1 MCRFFSCIITRMG
14 DILFTEKDS
23 HEEIINRAKLDDTK
37 INNRDFV
44 RIECIPKENEWAYI
58 VDEKDTLPKWY
69 TKLEGFY
76 KDEVKKL
83 AGQVKPLRDEYNRQY
98 QLLLDEYE
106 RQKQPLRDEYERQYQ
121 PLRDEY
127 KRQTQLLCDEYERQK
142 QPLRDEYIKELK
154 AIEGYLEE

>member
-1 MCRFFSCIITRMG
+1 MCRFFSCIITRTG
-14 DILFTEKDS
+14 DILFTEDDS
-23 HEEIINRAKLDDTK
+23 HEDTIIRAQLDDSK
-37 INNRDFV
+37 ITNRDFV
-44 RIECIPKENEWAYI
+44 RIECIPKENEWSYI

-83 AGQVKPLRDEYNRQY
+83 AGQVKPLSDEYDRQY
-98 QLLLDEYE
+98 
-106 RQKQPLRDEYERQYQ
+106 
-121 PLRDEY
+121 
-127 KRQTQLLCDEYERQK
+127 QLLCDEYERQK